1 MSSGV
6 VASHNNSSG
15 AALTTME
22 AAERARA
29 GCKWLTNSSATMGTV
44 EKALTDW
51 EVAVELPACS
61 VDDRRGLELSD
72 GGREKKS
79 D

>member
-22 AAERARA
+22 AAERART
-29 GCKWLTNSSATMGTV
+29 GWKWLRNSSASMGTV

-51 EVAVELPACS
+51 RWLWNSLPALWTTE
-61 VDDRRGLELSD
+61 VDWN
-72 GGREKKS
+72 
-79 D
+79 